1 MNGEEFNAPI
11 IFSDGESFGSKNHK
25 HLNDSADTH
34 PPTDSIKKEHQT
46 YNPPIKPMATTSSCE
61 TPTYLGESSGSHI
74 RSAITP
80 NSDETQNKSGQVKN
94 SKKSNQ

>member
-34 PPTDSIKKEHQT
+34 PPTDSIEKEYQINNSLIT
-46 YNPPIKPMATTSSCE
+46 KPEEASPIKPIATTSSCE
-61 TPTYLGESSGSHI
+61 TPTYL
-74 RSAITP
+74 
-80 NSDETQNKSGQVKN
+80 DELNDQVGAV
-94 SKKSNQ
+94 S